1 MRLLLTPLLALV
13 LVLALCATTRMVTT
27 FPGLLVLGALLIGL
41 LAYALFRN
49 MNHSKGAPSKRKM
62 SFVLKGGF
70 TLAFLLIVGLSFA
83 GRRTFMGF
91 DVLRMAV
98 PAMQPTLLPGE
109 RFIVDTRAFQHRLPQ
124 RGDVVVHSFT
134 RQAGLYVNRVVAIGG
149 DRIEIA
155 KGQLLI
161 NGNPLPEP
169 YVSATNK
176 VRAESITLQPMVVP
190 EGHYFVLGDNRD
202 ASFGDSRFSGCI
214 TGKQVVA
221 KVTDVISS
229 PHFSRVGARVQ

>member
-1 MRLLLTPLLALV
+1 M
-13 LVLALCATTRMVTT
+13 
-27 FPGLLVLGALLIGL
+27 
-41 LAYALFRN
+41 
-49 MNHSKGAPSKRKM
+49 
-62 SFVLKGGF
+62 
-70 TLAFLLIVGLSFA
+70 
-83 GRRTFMGF
+83 
-91 DVLRMAV
+91 
-98 PAMQPTLLPGE
+98 
-109 RFIVDTRAFQHRLPQ
+109 
-124 RGDVVVHSFT
+124 HSFT
-134 RQAGLYVNRVVAIGG
+134 GQAGLYVNRVVAIGG

-176 VRAESITLQPMVVP
+176 VRVESITLQLMVVP

-221 KVTDVISS
+221 KVTDIISS
-229 PHFSRVGARVQ
+229 PCFSRVGARVQ